1 MGVWLRWERG
11 LRELTGLAPCPVA
24 GDPADDPADD
34 PEKCLLFGGHPSD
47 HSFDRAALI
56 AGIHSEASPEMPAR
70 MDALLADHAE
80 TP

>member
-11 LRELTGLAPCPVA
+11 LRELTGLAPCPA
-24 GDPADDPADD
+24 ADDPADD
-34 PEKCLLFGGHPSD
+34 PERCLLFGGHPGD
-47 HSFDRAALI
+47 HSFDRAVVI

-70 MDALLADHAE
+70 MDALLADQAE